1 MDLCYGRIKEESMSE
16 MKELTIKASDESM
29 QAVNDFIHSI
39 LPAAAL
45 SDDMLLNQIDLA
57 VEEIFVNIAH
67 YSGAAEAEICSG
79 YHVAGDGAGTLTII
93 FKDGGKPFNP
103 LDRADPDLS
112 LSAEERSIGGLG
124 IFLTK
129 KFMDSVEYEF
139 ADGKNIL
146 KITKKICK

>member
-1 MDLCYGRIKEESMSE
+1 M
-16 MKELTIKASDESM
+16 ELKVKAKDESM
-29 QAVNDFIHSI
+29 QAVNDFIHSL
-39 LPAAAL
+39 LP
-45 SDDMLLNQIDLA
+45 SDCDDMLLNQIDLA

-67 YSGAAEAEICSG
+67 YSGAEEAEISADF
-79 YHVAGDGAGTLTII
+79 HMSGDGSGFLTVV

-112 LSAEERSIGGLG
+112 LSAEERNIGGLG

-139 ADGKNIL
+139 VNGMNCLTIV
-146 KITKKICK
+146 KKICK